1 MAKSTVAMTLRLR
14 LSQTH
19 LPAGDILRPHMNSLL
34 HIDWKAVFVPTVSV
48 VEIVLRGTFVYLLLF
63 FVLRV
68 LRREAG
74 ALGISDLLVVVLI
87 ADAAQNAMSSEY
99 KSVTEGA
106 VLVGTII
113 AWDYS
118 LDWLGY
124 RFPTFGRLLRP
135 APLPLVK
142 DGRMLR
148 RNMRKEMITT
158 EELMSLLREQGVE
171 SLDEVKKC
179 SLEGDGHISVIKN
192 ASSGDKGGGDDSK
205 KRQTVG

>member
-1 MAKSTVAMTLRLR
+1 MK
-14 LSQTH
+14 
-19 LPAGDILRPHMNSLL
+19 DLL
-34 HIDWKAVFVPTVSV
+34 LIDWNSVFVPTVSLA
-48 VEIVLRGTFVYLLLF
+48 EIVLRGTLVYLLLF

-74 ALGISDLLVVVLI
+74 ALGISDLLVVVII

-106 VLVGTII
+106 VLIGTII

-124 RFPTFGRLLRP
+124 RFPAFGRLLRP

-142 DGRMLR
+142 DGKALR
-148 RNMRKEMITT
+148 RNMRKELISM
-158 EELMSLLREQGVE
+158 EELMSQLREEGVE
-171 SLDEVKKC
+171 HISEVKKC
-179 SLEGDGHISVIKN
+179 YLEGDGHISVIKKD
-192 ASSGDKGGGDDSK
+192 SGDDGGGGGSK
-205 KRQTVG
+205 KKQAGVS

>member
-1 MAKSTVAMTLRLR
+1 M
-14 LSQTH
+14 
-19 LPAGDILRPHMNSLL
+19 DSLL
-34 HIDWKAVFVPTVSV
+34 NIDWKSVFVPTVSLA
-48 VEIVLRGTFVYLLLF
+48 EIVLRGTFVYLLLF

-106 VLVGTII
+106 VLVGTIV

-124 RFPTFGRLLRP
+124 RFPAFQRLLRP
-135 APLPLVK
+135 APLPLIK
-142 DGRMLR
+142 EGRVLRQNLR
-148 RNMRKEMITT
+148 REMITM
-158 EELMSLLREQGVE
+158 EELLGQLREQGVE
-171 SLDEVKKC
+171 SVGEVKRC
-179 SLEGDGHISVIKN
+179 CLEGDGHVSVIKYE
-192 ASSGDKGGGDDSK
+192 SGGGGGNTK
-205 KRQTVG
+205 KQQPGVS

>member
-1 MAKSTVAMTLRLR
+1 M
-14 LSQTH
+14 
-19 LPAGDILRPHMNSLL
+19 PALL
-34 HIDWKAVFVPTVSV
+34 QIDWDAVFVPTVSLA
-48 VEIVLRGTFVYLLLF
+48 EIVLRGTLVYLLLF

-68 LRREAG
+68 LRRQAG

-106 VLVGTII
+106 VLVGTIV

-124 RFPTFGRLLRP
+124 RFPAFGRLLRP

-142 DGRMLR
+142 DGRPLR
-148 RNMRKEMITT
+148 QNMRRELISMD
-158 EELMSLLREQGVE
+158 ELMSQLREQGVE
-171 SLDEVKKC
+171 SLSEVKRC
-179 SLEGDGHISVIKN
+179 YLEGDGQVSVIKQE
-192 ASSGDKGGGDDSK
+192 KGGGDGGGGSK
-205 KRQTVG
+205 KKQPGVS

>member
-1 MAKSTVAMTLRLR
+1 MDAPLK
-14 LSQTH
+14 
-19 LPAGDILRPHMNSLL
+19 
-34 HIDWKAVFVPTVSV
+34 IDWESVFVPTVSV
-48 VEIVLRGTFVYLLLF
+48 AEVVLRGTFVYLLLF

-87 ADAAQNAMSSEY
+87 ADAAQNAMASEY
-99 KSVTEGA
+99 KSLTEGA
-106 VLVGTII
+106 ILVGTIV

-124 RFPTFGRLLRP
+124 RFPVVQRLLRP

-142 DGRMLR
+142 DGRVLR
-148 RNMRKEMITT
+148 RNLRKEMITM
-158 EELMSLLREQGVE
+158 EELMGQLREQGVE

-179 SLEGDGHISVIKN
+179 CLEADGTVSVIKN
-192 ASSGDKGGGDDSK
+192 EPGGDGGDDSK
-205 KRQTVG
+205 KRKKSVG